1 MAVGPVRGEA
11 AVTPPR
17 TAELLCSDT
26 AQLTV
31 RDGVEGVDGRAE
43 SVVAG
48 GLYRGNKSCTFLCE
62 DMLLLLVAVAVV
74 EVMVVVVL
82 ELLLLKRAEP
92 RITFPVPTPPRP
104 PLESGPAGTGDT
116 MTLRP
121 PEIPLLEWCDKLAAL
136 EAAMEA
142 LAATP
147 PSVLETPGGATVT
160 AAVVNDDD
168 SL

>member
-26 AQLTV
+26 AQLT

-121 PEIPLLEWCDKLAAL
+121 PEIPLLEWCNKLDAL

-142 LAATP
+142 LG
-147 PSVLETPGGATVT
+147 SVLETPGGATVT